1 MNIPKKNSKNNNSP
15 ISKIHSHIPKNNKI
29 SYSFDITT
37 SNNYVK
43 NISHDIPSKINTPI
57 EFIRQR
63 KKFVLL
69 NSFDKNWTKYFLEQK
84 EKALI
89 EIKLDDE
96 ILEENN
102 SNSLEYKRN
111 NNKKKYNSLKKKS
124 EYIINGKINQ
134 GSDIYCNSK
143 INQYENAKINA
154 LGSKYKIDEKLD
166 VKLKK
171 EIKTKEKKIRSSKN
185 QVNLRKSSITKIKV
199 YNEDNIKDLES
210 LFNFSQKRKKLMRI
224 DDDIEDSYISRD
236 NMEKKNNVKLLG
248 KNYKKIFNEVAKE
261 IINNSKIDSVRIIL
275 EELM

>member
-1 MNIPKKNSKNNNSP
+1 MNIPKKNSKNNNSS

>member
-1 MNIPKKNSKNNNSP
+1 MNIPKKNSKNNNSS
-15 ISKIHSHIPKNNKI
+15 ISKIHSHIPNNNKI
-29 SYSFDITT
+29 SYSFDKTT
-37 SNNYVK
+37 SNNNVK

-69 NSFDKNWTKYFLEQK
+69 NSFDKNWTKNFLEQK

-89 EIKLDDE
+89 EIKLEDE

-102 SNSLEYKRN
+102 SNSLEYNWN

-124 EYIINGKINQ
+124 EYIINSKINK
-134 GSDIYCNSK
+134 GSDIYCNST
-143 INQYENAKINA
+143 INHYENTKKNA
-154 LGSKYKIDEKLD
+154 LDSEYKIDEKLD
-166 VKLKK
+166 EKPKK
-171 EIKTKEKKIRSSKN
+171 EIKPKEKKIRSSKN

-199 YNEDNIKDLES
+199 NNED
-210 LFNFSQKRKKLMRI
+210 KRKKLMRI
-224 DDDIEDSYISRD
+224 NDAIEESYISRD
-236 NMEKKNNVKLLG
+236 NMENQNIKLLG
-248 KNYKKIFNEVAKE
+248 KNYKKLFNEVEKE

>member
-1 MNIPKKNSKNNNSP
+1 MNIPKKNSKNNNSS
-15 ISKIHSHIPKNNKI
+15 ISKIHSHIPNNNKI
-29 SYSFDITT
+29 SYSFDKTT
-37 SNNYVK
+37 SNNNVK

-69 NSFDKNWTKYFLEQK
+69 NSFDKNWTKNFLEQK

-89 EIKLDDE
+89 EIKLEDE

-102 SNSLEYKRN
+102 SNSLEYNWN

-124 EYIINGKINQ
+124 EYIINSKINK
-134 GSDIYCNSK
+134 GSDIYCNST
-143 INQYENAKINA
+143 INHYENTKKNA
-154 LGSKYKIDEKLD
+154 LDSEYKIDEKLD
-166 VKLKK
+166 EKPKK
-171 EIKTKEKKIRSSKN
+171 EIKPKEKKIRSSKN